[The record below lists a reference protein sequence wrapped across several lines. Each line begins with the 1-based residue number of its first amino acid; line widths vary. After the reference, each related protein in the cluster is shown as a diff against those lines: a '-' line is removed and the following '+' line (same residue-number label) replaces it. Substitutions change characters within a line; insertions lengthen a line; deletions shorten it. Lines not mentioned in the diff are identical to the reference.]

1 MDKLPGN
8 CCSKPERHGGLGEE
22 GSWIGLG
29 CFNHRLSTFLR
40 PDFGEVFQEGLA
52 EYRAAAERS
61 ATRPHTTIHMFGCLK
76 CHFFCFLLF
85 NQRLIADADRKIGQF
100 RSAHQTTSCGRRKE
114 AKALLE
120 ELQQ

>member
-1 MDKLPGN
+1 MREHGARRLRASIRDGLANGGDNLRITCQSSMDKLPGN

-61 ATRPHTTIHMFGCLK
+61 ATRPHTTIHMFGWLK
-76 CHFFCFLLF
+76 SHFFCFLL
-85 NQRLIADADRKIGQF
+85 LIRG
-100 RSAHQTTSCGRRKE
+100 
-114 AKALLE
+114 
-120 ELQQ
+120 